1 MKNLFKKSI
10 LIVMTLAMLVGITPV
25 RAQAIT
31 VTEPSKKVQ
40 TEKRKLSAKEQTLQ
54 NAVKRAEKLDRKI
67 NKYGWE
73 ISRAEKMKSTKKECI
88 LDCYLES
95 PDKQFKKPVRIR
107 AKRMTSKKYVYYY
120 TYDGKRTTV
129 SSVVSICKKNAYK
142 EES

>member
-1 MKNLFKKSI
+1 MKRIKKSI
-10 LIVMTLAMLVGITPV
+10 LLLLTLAVVCAFTPV
-25 RAQAIT
+25 KVQAIT
-31 VTEPSKKVQ
+31 VTEPSKK
-40 TEKRKLSAKEQTLQ
+40 TETTKKKVSAKEQTYN
-54 NAVKRAEKLDRKI
+54 NAVNRAEKLNKKI
-67 NKYGWE
+67 AKYGWE